1 MNVHPIR
8 QFLLIVVGPMA
19 KLFIDTVPA
28 RTGTEV
34 RAEREMAEEAQR
46 SSGLAQRMSGAVVKQ
61 TVSPCKG
68 WDEFRI

>member
-1 MNVHPIR
+1 
-8 QFLLIVVGPMA
+8 MA

-28 RTGTEV
+28 RAGTEV

-46 SSGLAQRMSGAVVKQ
+46 SSGLAQRMAGAVVKQ